1 MESRNLVLAAVL
13 LPALASGCT
22 QDGPP
27 TPLQPASV
35 VLKWHHQT
43 QFAGVYVADRKDFY
57 RKQGLAL
64 RIDEGGFKVSP
75 IQRVVS
81 GESDFGITSHTEF
94 LIERAKGQPIV
105 AVAAIYQKSPVGFF
119 ALDGSGITRPRDF
132 RGKTVAY
139 ASTHEIHFKA
149 LLKRAGL
156 DLRQIRVAPYGYD
169 LTPWYTGQ
177 VQVWAGYVMNQP
189 VDARLA
195 GHEVKIIFPDDY
207 GVHTYDDLLFVSETL
222 LQERPALIERFL
234 RATLQGWRYAIEH
247 PDEATELTLQ
257 VEPKLV
263 PEKQLAM
270 LRASTPLIH
279 TGQDPIGWM
288 RHEIW
293 QEAQALL
300 LEQRLLPVPVDLAKA
315 YTLQFL
321 QAIYPAKG
329 AGSG

>member
-1 MESRNLVLAAVL
+1 MNSRRLVLAAAL
-13 LPALASGCT
+13 LPALASGCA
-22 QDGPP
+22 QEASAPALEP
-27 TPLQPASV
+27 TSV

-43 QFAGVYVADRKDFY
+43 QFAGVYVADRKEFY
-57 RKQGLAL
+57 RKQGLAV
-64 RIDEGGFKVSP
+64 RIDEGGFKIEPV
-75 IQRVVS
+75 QRVVS
-81 GESDFGITSHTEF
+81 GENDFGITSQTQF

-119 ALDGSGITRPRDF
+119 ALAGSGITRPQDF

-139 ASTHEIHFKA
+139 APTHEIHLKA
-149 LLKRAGL
+149 LLKRTGL
-156 DLRQIRVAPYGYD
+156 DLRQLRVAPYGYD

-177 VQVWAGYVMNQP
+177 VHIWAGYVMNQP

-207 GVHTYDDLLFVSETL
+207 GVHTYDDILFVGETL
-222 LQERPALIERFL
+222 LQQKPALIERFL

-247 PDEATELTLQ
+247 PDEATELTLR

-263 PEKQLAM
+263 REKQLAM

-293 QEAQALL
+293 QEAQDLL
-300 LEQRLLPVPVDLAKA
+300 LEQRLLPAPVDLGKA

-321 QAIYPAKG
+321 QAIYRETAASP
-329 AGSG
+329 S

>member
-1 MESRNLVLAAVL
+1 MDSRHLTLAVAL
-13 LPALASGCT
+13 FSALGSACGQEASAPALE
-22 QDGPP
+22 P
-27 TPLQPASV
+27 TSV

-43 QFAGVYVADRKDFY
+43 QFAGVYVAQFKEFY
-57 RKQGLAL
+57 RKHALAV
-64 RIDEGGFKVSP
+64 RIDEGSFKVSP
-75 IQRVVS
+75 IQGVAS
-81 GESDFGITSHTEF
+81 GENDFGITSQTQF

-139 ASTHEIHFKA
+139 APTHEIHFKA

-156 DLRQIRVAPYGYD
+156 DLRQIRTAPYGYD
-169 LTPWYTGQ
+169 LTPWYTGR

-207 GVHTYDDLLFVSETL
+207 GIHTYDDILFVSEQL
-222 LQERPALIERFL
+222 LQQRPSLIERFL

-247 PDEATELTLQ
+247 PDEATELTLR

-263 PEKQLAM
+263 REKQLAM

-288 RHEIW
+288 RREIW
-293 QEAQALL
+293 QEAQGLL
-300 LEQRLLPVPVDLAKA
+300 LEQRLLPAPVDLGKA

-321 QAIYPAKG
+321 QAIYRETA
-329 AGSG
+329 AGSS

>member
-1 MESRNLVLAAVL
+1 MDSRRLVLTAAL
-13 LPALASGCT
+13 LPVLASGCA
-22 QDGPP
+22 QDAPAP
-27 TPLQPASV
+27 ALQPTSV

-57 RKQGLAL
+57 RMQGLAV
-64 RIDEGGFKVSP
+64 RIDEGSFKVSP

-81 GESDFGITSHTEF
+81 GENDFGITSQTQF

-119 ALDGSGITRPRDF
+119 ALAGTGISRPRDF

-139 ASTHEIHFKA
+139 SPTHEIHFKA

-156 DLRQIRVAPYGYD
+156 DLRQIRTAPYGYD
-169 LTPWYTGQ
+169 LTPWYKGE
-177 VQVWAGYVMNQP
+177 VHVWAGYVMNQP

-195 GHEVKIIFPDDY
+195 GYDVKIIFPDDY
-207 GVHTYDDLLFVSETL
+207 GVHTYDDVLFVSEKL
-222 LQERPALIERFL
+222 LQQRPALIERFL

-247 PDEATELTLQ
+247 PDEATELTLS

-263 PEKQLAM
+263 REKQLAM

-288 RHEIW
+288 RAGIW
-293 QEAQALL
+293 HEAQELL
-300 LEQRLLPVPVDLAKA
+300 LEQRLLPAPVDLSRA

-321 QAIYPAKG
+321 RGIYSGNA
-329 AGSG
+329 AGLN